1 MTSTSGNHLRDDL
14 QATLGSAYT
23 VERELGGGGM
33 SRVFLAEEA
42 RFGRKVVIKVLA
54 PELAQGLSADRFE
67 REIGLAATLQQANIV
82 PLLTAG
88 TTGELPYYTMPF
100 VDGESLRNR
109 LGSGQLAIPE
119 VVSILRDV
127 ARALAYAHQ
136 RGVVHRD
143 IKPDNVLLSGGAAV
157 VTDFGIAKAVSAS
170 RTAAGNETLT
180 QLGTAIG
187 TPAYMAPEQAAGDPA
202 TDHRADIYAFGCVAF
217 ELLAGKPPFH
227 GSAAHRLL
235 MAHATEQA
243 PSVDTLRPDTPR
255 ALAAL
260 IARCLE
266 KEPERRPQSAAE
278 LLRALDAT
286 GPLERPTSVPRAS
299 AIRRAAIGV
308 GVVGVLVAVF
318 IALRAMGIISGGS
331 LLAAGKLGPNATIL
345 VADFTVPGTDSTLG
359 RVVAE
364 AVKTTLAESHVVHVV
379 PASVVTAGLQRMSRQ
394 GDTRLSLGVAR
405 ELAQREGFS
414 TVVAGD
420 VAPIGSAYVLTVRLV
435 DAVTGDVLAS
445 AQESAPDGNGL
456 IPAIDRATRSLRGKI
471 GESLRAVSAAAP
483 LARVT
488 TPSLEALRAYTAG
501 DAANSRGDFQTAV
514 TYMERAIA
522 LDTNFARAYSAL
534 SAMLMNLGAQ
544 PRRSDSLLLRAYA
557 LRDRASEIERLR
569 IEMAYYRRGK
579 TRDLTRALAAAESAT
594 VLEPAEWRWWNFLG
608 ILRRQRGD
616 FARAETAYRHAI
628 ALAPTITLPHRGF
641 ALVLAQ
647 QRRWASLDSDLAALR
662 ASTGGEDFL
671 SIRWQI
677 DAAYLR
683 GRLDSAT
690 MLAHRAAAAPRPDV
704 VVTGQSSL
712 RALALLHGRMSEAH
726 EADVQLHAARAK
738 LESNPPALVDSVDRA
753 LEDVWYR
760 GGGPNAARRL
770 TTALRAQPIERIPID
785 ERPYLAIA
793 SAYALAGDAMSARQW
808 IVRHDAEV
816 KDRDLARSHGPARAH
831 ALAQVALLDHR
842 PDEALRQIDSSSWDV
857 YAGPVETQIASH
869 ASDLFWHGLV
879 LAAGG
884 NTDAAIASFEGFL
897 AAPDVDRLTQLDDK
911 YLPFSLERLGE
922 LYEAKGNAAKAID
935 AYARFAELWKNA
947 DAELQPRVAEVRRR
961 IDRLRHRSG

>member
-1 MTSTSGNHLRDDL
+1 MPTPGNQLRDDL

-23 VERELGGGGM
+23 MGRELGGGGM

-100 VDGESLRNR
+100 VDGESLRSR
-109 LGSGQLAIPE
+109 LGNGRLAIPE
-119 VVSILRDV
+119 VISILRDI

-180 QLGTAIG
+180 QLGTSIG

-202 TDHRADIYAFGCVAF
+202 TDHRADIYSFGCVAF
-217 ELLAGKPPFH
+217 ELLAGTPPFH
-227 GSAAHRLL
+227 ASAAHRLL

-255 ALAAL
+255 ALSAL
-260 IARCLE
+260 VARCLE

-278 LLRALDAT
+278 LLQALDAT
-286 GPLERPTSVPRAS
+286 GPLERPTSAPRAR

-308 GVVGVLVAVF
+308 GVLGVLGALF
-318 IALRAMGIISGGS
+318 IGLRAMGVIPGGS
-331 LLAAGKLGPNATIL
+331 LLAAGKLGANATIL

-364 AVKTTLAESHVVHVV
+364 AVKTTLAESRVVHVV
-379 PASVVTAGLQRMSRQ
+379 PASSVAAALQRMSRP
-394 GDTRLSLGVAR
+394 GDSRLSVGVAR
-405 ELAQREGFS
+405 ELAQREGFA
-414 TVVAGD
+414 TIVAGD
-420 VAPIGSAYVLTVRLV
+420 VAPLGTAYVLTVRLL
-435 DAVTGDVLAS
+435 DAVSGDVLAS

-471 GESLRAVSAAAP
+471 GESLRAVSASAP

-501 DAANSRGDFQTAV
+501 DGANSRGEYQTAV
-514 TYMERAIA
+514 TNMERAVA

-534 SAMLMNLGAQ
+534 SAFLVNLGAQ
-544 PRRSDSLLLRAYA
+544 PRRSDSLLQRAFT
-557 LRDRASEIERLR
+557 LRDHASQIERLR

-579 TRDLTRALAAAESAT
+579 HRDLGRALAVAESAT
-594 VLEPAEWRWWNFLG
+594 VVEPTDWRWWNFLG
-608 ILRRQRGD
+608 IVRRNRGE
-616 FARAETAYRHAI
+616 FTQAESAVRRAI
-628 ALAPTITLPHRGF
+628 AMAPTVVQPRRGL
-641 ALVLAQ
+641 ALILVQ
-647 QRRWASLDSDLAALR
+647 QRRWAALDSDMVSVR
-662 ASTGGEDFL
+662 ANAGGDEFL
-671 SIRWQI
+671 SIRPQI

-683 GRLDSAT
+683 GRMDSAT
-690 MLAHRAAAAPRPDV
+690 MLAHNAAGASRPDV
-704 VVTGQSSL
+704 VVNGQSAL
-712 RALALLHGRMSEAH
+712 RALALLHGRITEAH
-726 EADVQLHAARAK
+726 AADAHLHDARAK
-738 LESNPPALVDSVDRA
+738 LESNPPALLDSADRA

-760 GGGPNAARRL
+760 GDGANAARRL
-770 TTALRAQPIERIPID
+770 TTALRAQPIERIPLD
-785 ERPYLAIA
+785 ERPYLPIA
-793 SAYALAGDAMSARQW
+793 TAYALAGDAASARRW
-808 IVRHDAEV
+808 IAREDAEV
-816 KDRDLARSHGPARAH
+816 KEPDLARSHASARAQ
-831 ALAQVALLDHR
+831 ALSLVALLDHR
-842 PDEALRQIDSSSWDV
+842 PNDALREIDSTSWD
-857 YAGPVETQIASH
+857 ADTGPIEMQAATQASAH
-869 ASDLFWHGLV
+869 FWHGLV
-879 LAAGG
+879 QAATGY
-884 NTDAAIASFEGFL
+884 TDAAIASFEGFL
-897 AAPDVDRLTQLDDK
+897 AAPDADRLTQVDDK
-911 YLPFSLERLGE
+911 YLAFSLERLGE
-922 LYEAKGNAAKAID
+922 LYEAKGNAVKAID
-935 AYARFAELWKNA
+935 AYSRFADLWKNA